1 MKRSYLDKGLVE
13 IFIAEHLFFSK
24 DYERGLELNLQ
35 LGAKMYALFDLKAA
49 LKFTERAKIC
59 AEETGDERMLTAALK
74 QKGLVL
80 QSMLRTHEAVDAFKK
95 SLDIDRMIGDRGAEA
110 ATLHQIGR
118 IYRDTNRFREAL
130 EYYNESL
137 SIKREIEDRS
147 GEAATLHQIGTVYQ
161 LTKQFE
167 EALEY
172 YNESLKARREMEE
185 KMDKRAESKAEEEI
199 EERMPNLNPVA
210 N

>member
-24 DYERGLELNLQ
+24 DYERALEPNLR
-35 LGAKMYALFDLKAA
+35 LGARMYDLFDLKAA
-49 LKFTERAKIC
+49 LKFAERAEIC
-59 AEETGDERMLTAALK
+59 AEETGDERMLTVALK

-80 QSMLRTHEAVDAFKK
+80 QSMLRSCEAVDAFKK
-95 SLDIDRMIGDRGAEA
+95 SLDIDRTIGDREAEA

-118 IYRDTNRFREAL
+118 VYRDTNRFREAL

-137 SIKREIEDRS
+137 SIKREIEDRA

-161 LTKQFE
+161 LTKQLE

-172 YNESLKARREMEE
+172 YNESLTATREMEE
-185 KMDKRAESKAEEEI
+185 AAGVMAGSEGEEEI
-199 EERMPNLNPVA
+199 EENTIK
-210 N
+210 

>member
-24 DYERGLELNLQ
+24 DYERALELNLR
-35 LGAKMYALFDLKAA
+35 LGAKMYDLFDLKAA
-49 LKFTERAKIC
+49 LKFTERAEIC
-59 AEETGDERMLTAALK
+59 ARETGDERMLTAALK

-80 QSMLRTHEAVDAFKK
+80 QSMLRTREAVDAFKK
-95 SLDIDRMIGDRGAEA
+95 SLDIDRMIGDREAEA

-137 SIKREIEDRS
+137 LIKREIEDRA

-161 LTKQFE
+161 LAKQFE

-172 YNESLKARREMEE
+172 YNESLKANRVMVEGTG
-185 KMDKRAESKAEEEI
+185 
-199 EERMPNLNPVA
+199 ERMVDGDEISS
-210 N
+210 